1 MNLPHPYDI
10 FVEKGS
16 QLELDLL
23 FEDSEDLD
31 ALFESDFRDLS
42 EIKWK
47 EYKREI
53 CRYQLNHW

>member
-1 MNLPHPYDI
+1 MNLPYPYDI
-10 FVEKGS
+10 FVEEGS

-31 ALFESDFRDLS
+31 ALFETDSRDQL
-42 EIKWK
+42 EIKWE

-53 CRYQLNHW
+53 CRYQHNHW